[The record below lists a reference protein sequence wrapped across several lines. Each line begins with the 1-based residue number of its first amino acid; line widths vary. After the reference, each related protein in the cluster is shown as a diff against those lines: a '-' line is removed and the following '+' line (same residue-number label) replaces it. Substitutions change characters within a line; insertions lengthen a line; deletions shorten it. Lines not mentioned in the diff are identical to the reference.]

1 MALDLRAAE
10 VDADSHARGFSS
22 FPPARFQW
30 LAPRRQAPRRP
41 RIRPGAGDEAL
52 LDPRGA
58 LAVTLGAL
66 TLAMLLGSASFDFRR
81 YTVHRQRLQ
90 KVLREQPG
98 RSPDPGPGGRGA
110 TLLAVARTRE
120 EVEREA
126 SSRGG
131 KSTAEIREKGARH
144 AETRV
149 YQSSDMLYFVFFD
162 GAD

>member
-1 MALDLRAAE
+1 MK
-10 VDADSHARGFSS
+10 
-22 FPPARFQW
+22 RFW
-30 LAPRRQAPRRP
+30 IFA
-41 RIRPGAGDEAL
+41 
-52 LDPRGA
+52 GA

-90 KVLREQPG
+90 KVLREQPTAD
-98 RSPDPGPGGRGA
+98 RLTRGLA
-110 TLLAVARTRE
+110 DEGTTLLAVARTHE

-126 SSRGG
+126 SVRGG

-149 YQSSDMLYFVFFD
+149 YQSGDMLYFVFFD
-162 GAD
+162 GGGVMRDFTCASR